1 MKECF
6 LQHAPERSANRMAY
20 FDGVQVYVNHVNG
33 APVSLGDPDNM
44 RALGNFL
51 LECVKDKEEY
61 LREKARK
68 EVEKSRPVATFN
80 TDGSL
85 RVGVYKTDHW
95 YTKVRIGGGAKTKDA
110 ELITAMVRWCDAM
123 NSIGVKDTED
133 EEGS

>member
-1 MKECF
+1 M
-6 LQHAPERSANRMAY
+6 
-20 FDGVQVYVNHVNG
+20 
-33 APVSLGDPDNM
+33 
-44 RALGNFL
+44 
-51 LECVKDKEEY
+51 
-61 LREKARK
+61 EKARK

>member
-6 LQHAPERSANRMAY
+6 LQHAPERSTNRTAF
-20 FDGVQVYVNHVNG
+20 FDGVQVYVRHVNG
-33 APVSLGDPDNM
+33 APVSLGDPDNI

-51 LECVKDKEEY
+51 LECAEEKEEY
-61 LREKARK
+61 LREEARK
-68 EVEKSRPVATFN
+68 EVEKSRPQITFN

-95 YTKVRIGGGAKTKDA
+95 YTKVKIKEGAKVKDA

-123 NSIGVKDTED
+123 NSIDVKDTEG